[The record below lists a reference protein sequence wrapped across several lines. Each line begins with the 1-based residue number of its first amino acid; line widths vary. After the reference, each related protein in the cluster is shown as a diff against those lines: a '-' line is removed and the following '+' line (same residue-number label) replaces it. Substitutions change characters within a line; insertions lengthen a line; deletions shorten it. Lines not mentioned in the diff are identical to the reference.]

1 MQKYFDPSCLY
12 YAVPQVPHPLTP
24 TLVTAPSSTSLF
36 QPPLQPFLVKDRMSL
51 TEMFPNVA
59 HPGNVG
65 LKIDVAEDKDQKN
78 SSYLVCETMLSAIV
92 VCRFCFCVYGYMCLH
107 VLVWSCAPVYAHT
120 CMYTRTNFSVSPQY
134 SSLCSLCSGWA
145 ASSMFK

>member
-1 MQKYFDPSCLY
+1 MQKSYDPSCLY

-24 TLVTAPSSTSLF
+24 TLVTAPSTTSLF
-36 QPPLQPFLVKDRMSL
+36 QPPLQPFPVKDHVSV

-78 SSYLVCETMLSAIV
+78 SSYLVCVTIPPAVVMCAFCFVCMDTCVCMYLCGHVYQYMHICACTPKPIS
-92 VCRFCFCVYGYMCLH
+92 VCRLKFL
-107 VLVWSCAPVYAHT
+107 
-120 CMYTRTNFSVSPQY
+120 SVFT
-134 SSLCSLCSGWA
+134 LCSG
-145 ASSMFK
+145 